1 MPQAHRNLIGN
12 VEEVNFTSQIDH
24 IDLKQL
30 PTIDKEKL
38 SMKSK
43 EKAYAYLKEISG
55 ELADKIEISIRTFS
69 ICARI
74 FESADADFSD
84 DDCKRMILKQLKLQA
99 VRGGKKY

>member
-1 MPQAHRNLIGN
+1 MLVKFPFINNSFSSILINLK
-12 VEEVNFTSQIDH
+12 
-24 IDLKQL
+24 LL
-30 PTIDKEKL
+30 PFIIICL
-38 SMKSK
+38 
-43 EKAYAYLKEISG
+43 
-55 ELADKIEISIRTFS
+55 LADKIEISIRTFS